1 MALPRFG
8 LNRFDARSVD
18 AFAADVRRAE
28 TLGWD
33 AAFQP
38 DSQLRRRDTYVLMA
52 AAARVTE
59 RILLATLLSNP
70 VNRHPTVTAS
80 SIATVNELA
89 PGRTL
94 LGWGVGDTAVR
105 LAGLKPARVHE
116 LEAST
121 RLMRALLDGRAVEVG
136 AREPARLP
144 HHRPVPIWIAA
155 GGPRTLRMA
164 GGVADGVFIRVGT
177 HAANLKRSIEEIHAG
192 AAAAGRDPSRVGLG
206 AVFHTVLVEDQIGRA
221 HV

>member
-1 MALPRFG
+1 MLPRFG
-8 LNRFDARSVD
+8 LNRFDARSAD
-18 AFAADVRRAE
+18 ALAADVRRAE
-28 TLGWD
+28 MLGWD

-38 DSQLRRRDTYVLMA
+38 YSQLRRRDTYVLMA

-80 SIATVNELA
+80 SIATVDELA

-105 LAGLKPARVHE
+105 LAGLKPARVSE

-121 RLMRALLDGRAVEVG
+121 RLMRGLLDGRAVDVG
-136 AREPARLP
+136 ARESAARPARPDLDRGRRAAHAQDGRRGCGWRLLSRRGASSG
-144 HHRPVPIWIAA
+144 HH
-155 GGPRTLRMA
+155 
-164 GGVADGVFIRVGT
+164 GV
-177 HAANLKRSIEEIHAG
+177 
-192 AAAAGRDPSRVGLG
+192 DPG
-206 AVFHTVLVEDQIGRA
+206 D
-221 HV
+221 

>member
-18 AFAADVRRAE
+18 AFAADVSRAE
-28 TLGWD
+28 KLGWD

-80 SIATVNELA
+80 SIATVDELA
-89 PGRTL
+89 PGGSSRSRRPASPR
-94 LGWGVGDTAVR
+94 GRSPTA
-105 LAGLKPARVHE
+105 P
-116 LEAST
+116 
-121 RLMRALLDGRAVEVG
+121 
-136 AREPARLP
+136 
-144 HHRPVPIWIAA
+144 RPSW
-155 GGPRTLRMA
+155 RR
-164 GGVADGVFIRVGT
+164 
-177 HAANLKRSIEEIHAG
+177 
-192 AAAAGRDPSRVGLG
+192 
-206 AVFHTVLVEDQIGRA
+206 
-221 HV
+221 

>member
-1 MALPRFG
+1 MNHQNATIAERLKDPFVPIVSSSVFRLRRAREAAEYNPSHASGRRLMTVTPRFG

-18 AFAADVRRAE
+18 SFAADVRRAE
-28 TLGWD
+28 ALGWD

-80 SIATVNELA
+80 SIATVDELA

-121 RLMRALLDGRAVEVG
+121 A
-136 AREPARLP
+136 
-144 HHRPVPIWIAA
+144 
-155 GGPRTLRMA
+155 
-164 GGVADGVFIRVGT
+164 
-177 HAANLKRSIEEIHAG
+177 
-192 AAAAGRDPSRVGLG
+192 
-206 AVFHTVLVEDQIGRA
+206 
-221 HV
+221 

>member
-1 MALPRFG
+1 MTLPLR
-8 LNRFDARSVD
+8 LEARSVD

-28 TLGWD
+28 ALGWD

-52 AAARVTE
+52 AAARVTD

-80 SIATVNELA
+80 SIATVDELA

-105 LAGLKPARVHE
+105 LAGLRPARVHE

-121 RLMRALLDGRAVEVG
+121 RLMRALLDGQASTSVRASRRACRTTVRCRSG
-136 AREPARLP
+136 SRPAAR
-144 HHRPVPIWIAA
+144 
-155 GGPRTLRMA
+155 
-164 GGVADGVFIRVGT
+164 
-177 HAANLKRSIEEIHAG
+177 
-192 AAAAGRDPSRVGLG
+192 GR
-206 AVFHTVLVEDQIGRA
+206 
-221 HV
+221 